1 MKLGRT
7 ESGQDHSEATSGQPN
22 PVVRASGLSTTY
34 SIEGGWIRVLR
45 GLDIEI
51 AQGEF
56 VAVVGPPNSGK
67 STLLSLIGGLTKPTR
82 GTVYIEDHAITRL
95 SRWERSR
102 VRGRSVGFLF
112 QQPKLLP
119 DLSILENVLLPMRY
133 LSRRERLEGRKHAVE
148 LLERVG
154 LTGEMSLNPR
164 KLTEEQRYRAALARA
179 LVNHPV
185 VLLADDPF
193 TALDSG
199 EQQELMRLTHRLC
212 REERCALLCTA
223 EDEESIS
230 RADRVLVLPE
240 PEIVHKELPG
250 NLGSESSVASRTNQD
265 LLSDLKPG
273 STLGSLRGRV
283 WILGQMDGTIREPGA
298 SSGLLRGSCCGRDNV
313 SLLLWAQGGPSG
325 SIWLSHQCRPDS
337 CGFCR

>member
-82 GTVYIEDHAITRL
+82 GTVYIEERAITRL

-102 VRGRSVGFLF
+102 VRRTSIGFLF

-179 LVNHPV
+179 LV
-185 VLLADDPF
+185 
-193 TALDSG
+193 T
-199 EQQELMRLTHRLC
+199 LC
-212 REERCALLCTA
+212 
-223 EDEESIS
+223 SWPMIPS
-230 RADRVLVLPE
+230 RRWTRVS
-240 PEIVHKELPG
+240 
-250 NLGSESSVASRTNQD
+250 NRS
-265 LLSDLKPG
+265 
-273 STLGSLRGRV
+273 
-283 WILGQMDGTIREPGA
+283 
-298 SSGLLRGSCCGRDNV
+298 
-313 SLLLWAQGGPSG
+313 
-325 SIWLSHQCRPDS
+325 
-337 CGFCR
+337 